1 MAAVTAKSAFSPYFS
16 VTTSLFSPLEHP
28 ESMAY
33 SLYSFLR
40 SHSAHIPEHS
50 SVHVCLSS

>member
-1 MAAVTAKSAFSPYFS
+1 MAAVTAKPAFSPCFS